1 MCIHI
6 KLGAGQDKEK
16 LISQNRAIAIPQT
29 KGKENNS

>member
-29 KGKENNS
+29 NQG